1 MEDRTIKIHGYSEG
15 DESVGIASIEFTLDT
30 GMEELDKN
38 ERNFIKEY
46 IIPNIEELHDN
57 GKLKYHFSDDDSD
70 W

>member
-1 MEDRTIKIHGYSEG
+1 MEDRTIKVHGYSVG

-30 GMEELDKN
+30 GMEELDEN
-38 ERNFIKEY
+38 ERNFIKEN

-57 GKLKYHFSDDDSD
+57 GKIRYKFSDDDRE